1 MRTDGALRGTMVL
14 FDWNGS
20 VVADADRARA
30 ALNEVLARRALPM
43 LGEAEF
49 SLRFRLPLSEL
60 FARLGLPAGDLAA
73 AEQEWAEGMAHPHAR
88 LRDGAAS
95 CLTTLSA
102 EGAWLGVLSAASAAA
117 VRFDQRALSVPTV
130 WNAVDASVT
139 DKYAALMRHRPTR
152 SRAFYVGDTADDL
165 RCASAAGYIAV
176 GLADAEGAAADADAL
191 RAAGAA
197 HVLRSLEELPPIVAR
212 ATPPAQLMATAQV
225 PV

>member
-30 ALNEVLARRALPM
+30 ALNAVLAQRSLPV

-60 FARLGLPAGDLAA
+60 FSRLGVATEDLAA
-73 AEQEWAEGMAHPHAR
+73 AEQEWTEGMAHPHAR
-88 LRDGAAS
+88 LREGAMT

-102 EGAWLGVLSAASAAA
+102 AGAWLGVLSAASAAA

-130 WNAVDASVT
+130 WNAIDASVT

-152 SRAFYVGDTADDL
+152 ALAFYVADTADDL
-165 RCASAAGYIAV
+165 RCASAAGYIPV
-176 GLADAEGAAADADAL
+176 GLADEESGGADADAL

-197 HVLRSLEELPPIVAR
+197 HVLLTLAELPRIVESETALVGS
-212 ATPPAQLMATAQV
+212 PAQV